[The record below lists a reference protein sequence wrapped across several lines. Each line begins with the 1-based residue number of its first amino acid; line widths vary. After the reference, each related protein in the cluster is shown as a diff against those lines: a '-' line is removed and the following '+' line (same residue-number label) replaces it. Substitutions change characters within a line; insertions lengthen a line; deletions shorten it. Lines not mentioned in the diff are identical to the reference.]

1 MMHKA
6 EFPGRISYLLKTF
19 SLTFLVLAVAVVNLP
34 GCVSAANTTDTS
46 LSQAGR
52 EAAARNTAVGQKLS
66 KDLRARKP
74 QTVYPLPTRKWVAT
88 WGASPFAFLSFN
100 NAPPPAPYKDQ
111 TVREIVRISVGGRL
125 VRVRF
130 SNEIGKTPLKIG
142 AASIA
147 VVDKGSAVKPG
158 SLRKLT
164 FGGVD
169 SITIPAGAPALSDP
183 VDLPVKALT
192 ELAISIYLPDT
203 TPAST
208 VHMGREAYVS
218 SAGDFTRATELPADA
233 KKNTTMVFLTG
244 VYVTAVKR
252 TGVIVALGD
261 SITDG
266 TNSTPYTFHNWPQQL
281 SQRLQAKRGR
291 YQHLAVVNEGIAG
304 NQLLRDG
311 AGKSTLGRMD
321 RDVFSTPGLQYIIVL
336 IGIND
341 IGAGGMQF
349 PGTKGPPPPNRT
361 PAELIA
367 GYQQLIARAH
377 SMSPPVKIYG
387 ATLTPFQGTFK
398 GYYTPEKEPVRLAV
412 NKWIRTSG
420 AFDGVIDFDKV
431 VQDPNNPMIF
441 AKEYNS
447 GDSLHPNDA
456 GYHKM
461 AESINLNL
469 FK

>member
-1 MMHKA
+1 MVYTVKLSRA
-6 EFPGRISYLLKTF
+6 ISFLLKTS
-19 SLTFLVLAVAVVNLP
+19 SLAFLVIAAAAVNLP
-34 GCVSAANTTDTS
+34 GCVSAANSTDPGI
-46 LSQAGR
+46 SQAGK

-66 KDLRARKP
+66 NDLRTSKP
-74 QTVYPLPTRKWVAT
+74 QTKYPVPKGDWVAT

-100 NAPPPAPYKDQ
+100 NAPPPPPFNNQ
-111 TVREIVRISVGGRL
+111 TVREVVRISVGGRF

-147 VVDKGSAVKPG
+147 VVDKESAIKPAT
-158 SLRKLT
+158 LRKLT

-183 VDLPVKALT
+183 VNLPVKALT
-192 ELAISIYLPDT
+192 KLAVSIYLPET

-208 VHMGREAYVS
+208 VHMGRTAFVS
-218 SAGDFTRATELPADA
+218 SAGDFTGTTDLPGAS
-233 KKNTTMVFLTG
+233 KNATMVFLTG
-244 VYVTAVKR
+244 IYVTAAR
-252 TGVIVALGD
+252 NTGLIVALGD

-281 SQRLQAKRGR
+281 SERLQTRRGR
-291 YQHLAVVNEGIAG
+291 HRNLAIINEGIAG

-311 AGKSTLGRMD
+311 AGKSTLGRFD
-321 RDVFSTPGLQYIIVL
+321 RDVLSMPGLSYIIVL

-349 PGTKGPPPPNRT
+349 PGTNGPPPPNRT

-377 SMSPPVKIYG
+377 SLSPPVKIYG
-387 ATLTPFQGTFK
+387 ATLTPFEGTFK
-398 GYYTPEKEPVRLAV
+398 GYYTPEKDKIRLAV

-441 AKEYNS
+441 AKQYNS

-461 AESINLNL
+461 AESINLRL
-469 FK
+469 FN

>member
-1 MMHKA
+1 MPKTKLSRGVS
-6 EFPGRISYLLKTF
+6 FLLRA
-19 SLTFLVLAVAVVNLP
+19 SSIAFLVIAVAIVNLP
-34 GCVSAANTTDTS
+34 GCATAANTADS
-46 LSQAGR
+46 GISKAGK
-52 EAAARNTAVGQKLS
+52 EAAASNTAVGAKLS
-66 KDLRARKP
+66 KELWTSKP
-74 QTVYPLPTRKWVAT
+74 QKIYPVPKGDWVAT

-100 NAPPPAPYKDQ
+100 NSKPPTPFKDQ
-111 TVREIVRISVGGRL
+111 TVREIVRISVGGRQ

-147 VVDKGSAVKPG
+147 VVDKGSAIK
-158 SLRKLT
+158 SDTLRKLT
-164 FGGVD
+164 FGGMD

-183 VDLPVKALT
+183 VVLPVKALT

-218 SAGDFTRATELPADA
+218 STGNFTRATDLPGAS
-233 KKNTTMVFLTG
+233 KSTTMVFLSG
-244 VYVTAVKR
+244 VYVTAPKH

-266 TNSTPYTFHNWPQQL
+266 THSTPYTFHNWPQQL
-281 SQRLQAKRGR
+281 AQRLQETGGR
-291 YQHLAVVNEGIAG
+291 YRHLAVVNEGIAG

-321 RDVFSTPGLQYIIVL
+321 RDVFSLPGLKYIIVL

-387 ATLTPFQGTFK
+387 ATLTPFQGTYK
-398 GYYTPEKEPVRLAV
+398 GYYTPAKEPIRQAV

-420 AFDGVIDFDKV
+420 AFDAVIDFDKV
-431 VQDPNNPMIF
+431 VRDPNNPMIF
-441 AKEYNS
+441 AKKYNS

-456 GYHKM
+456 GYRKM